1 LNKAIVGSICQQIE
15 QALQTLKKSRKLK
28 SPELPPVYLE
38 SPKIESHGDLSS
50 NVAMRLAPKEGR
62 PPKQIAEQIVEA
74 LSPTSPARKY
84 YDKVEVALPG
94 FVNFFL
100 SQESVV
106 LLLQEELS
114 GSDDFGR
121 STIGQEKTA
130 NVEFVSANPTG
141 PLTVG
146 HGRQAVIGD
155 VLANVLSF
163 CGYKVTR
170 EYYFNN
176 AGNQMRLLGESV
188 KARYRELGGETVGF
202 PEDGYR
208 GDYIREIA
216 AALREEHGNSLN
228 DSPVEVFQKAAEKA
242 ITDEINR
249 TLERIGVKFDIYFNE
264 HSLYTSGKVNEVT
277 EKLQELGHAYR
288 KDGALWFKASAFG
301 QEEDRVIV
309 KSDGQPTYR
318 LPDICY
324 HLDKLNRGYD
334 LIVDVF
340 GADHHATFPDV
351 LAGVRALGFD
361 TDRIRVL
368 IHQFVTLRR
377 GGEKVKM
384 STRRATFVTV
394 DDLLDEIIGGLRSEL
409 AAAYG
414 EDSPQTQQPVLER
427 MARDA
432 VRFFNNMRKMGSHL
446 DFDLDLAT
454 KCTMENPAYYVQYA
468 HARICSI
475 FRVFYERSGSP
486 PIDFSSVPRDKL
498 KLLTEEKEASLIK
511 SLSRF
516 PRLVEEMATK
526 FEGHRLND
534 YLLRVATSF
543 QSYYNEHRVIGD
555 DPDLTL
561 ARLSLVKAV
570 QIVLRNGLSL
580 LGVSAPETM

>member
-1 LNKAIVGSICQQIE
+1 MNKKIISSICQQLE
-15 QALQTLKKSRKLK
+15 QALQTLKESGALK
-28 SPELPPVYLE
+28 SQKLPPVYLE
-38 SPKIESHGDLSS
+38 HPKIESHGDLSS
-50 NVAMRLAPKEGR
+50 NIAMRLSRKEGR
-62 PPKQIAEQIVEA
+62 SPQELAEQILDA
-74 LSPTSPARKY
+74 LSPASPARRY
-84 YDKVEVALPG
+84 YEKAKVEPPG
-94 FVNFFL
+94 FINFFL

-106 LLLQEELS
+106 LLLQEVLS
-114 GSDDFGR
+114 RSDRYGSSALGE
-121 STIGQEKTA
+121 GKTA

-146 HGRQAVIGD
+146 HGRQAIIGD
-155 VLANVLSF
+155 VLSNVLSF
-163 CGYKVTR
+163 CKYQVTR

-188 KARYRELGGETVGF
+188 KARYHELGGEAIEF

-216 AALREEHGNSLN
+216 AALRREHGDSLKA
-228 DSPVEVFQKAAEKA
+228 SSAKVFQEAAEKA
-242 ITDEINR
+242 ITDDINR
-249 TLERIGVKFDIYFNE
+249 TLERIGVKFDIHFNE
-264 HSLYTSGKVNEVT
+264 HSLYTSGKIDEVI
-277 EKLQELGHAYR
+277 EKLKQLGHAYL
-288 KDGALWFKASAFG
+288 KDGAVWFKASAFG
-301 QEEDRVIV
+301 QKEDRVIV
-309 KSDGQPTYR
+309 KSDGEPTYR

-351 LAGVRALGFD
+351 LAGVRALGCD
-361 TDRIRVL
+361 TERIRVL
-368 IHQFVTLRR
+368 IHQFVTLKR

-394 DDLLDEIIGGLRSEL
+394 DDLLDELAAGLRSEL
-409 AAAYG
+409 ASAYG

-432 VRFFNNMRKMGSHL
+432 VHFFFNMRKMNSHL

-475 FRVFYERSGSP
+475 FRVYRGRTDTP
-486 PIDFSSVPRDKL
+486 PIDFSSVPPDKL
-498 KLLTEEKEASLIK
+498 KLLTQEKEGSLIK
-511 SLSRF
+511 TLSRF
-516 PRLVEEMATK
+516 PRLVEEVATK
-526 FEGHRLND
+526 FEGHRLNE
-534 YLLRVATSF
+534 YVLQLATSF

-561 ARLSLVKAV
+561 ARLCLVKAV